1 MDIWIYCMHYASTGH
16 SKIDFTWAEHII
28 GFYAW
33 IIITNSNPVALV
45 NLEIWRMRFFNSAF
59 WCAYAH
65 QAKSVCNCVEHHLF
79 PYDSHICQNHTG
91 KSLLFFAIKREH
103 KTNKFQLIL
112 VLINHTDEQ
121 HLLHKL
127 LHWESIDL
135 VFNFKCLLFS
145 TCFVWYFKLKMLRM
159 VGAKQHEIQNV
170 QKNRTAP
177 QFWPFE
183 HFNCKTVQMWII

>member
-1 MDIWIYCMHYASTGH
+1 MHLFLLLLSLFSRTHMPHFVASEWTYEYTACIGH
-16 SKIDFTWAEHII
+16 SKIGSTWAEHII

-65 QAKSVCNCVEHHLF
+65 QAKSDCNCVEHLF

-91 KSLLFFAIKREH
+91 KSLLFFAIKRKH

-145 TCFVWYFKLKMLRM
+145 TCCVIF
-159 VGAKQHEIQNV
+159 
-170 QKNRTAP
+170 
-177 QFWPFE
+177 
-183 HFNCKTVQMWII
+183 